1 MPMFAYRG
9 RNARGELVRGVLE
22 NSDSGAVADQLLNSG
37 VSPIEIT
44 QTGAAAQDDKRSVS
58 AWLARFGT
66 EKVTVEDILLFSRQM
81 YTLLKAGVPILK
93 ALSSL
98 QESATRI
105 GFANALQDVRT
116 SLDTGR
122 DLSTALRRHP
132 QIFSPFY
139 VSMVR
144 VGELTGALEEIF
156 LRLYSH
162 VEFEREIREK
172 VSTALRYPM
181 FVVIAMSVALVVVN
195 IFVIPA
201 FARIFASFKADLP
214 FMTRLLLGFS
224 NFMVEYWPALL
235 AIAAGTYVLFRVWKG
250 TPAGRYIWDRT
261 KLRVPIAGKIV
272 LKATLSRFARSL
284 SIALKSGVPIVQALS
299 VVEQVVD
306 NSYVGQRI
314 GQIRDGV
321 ERGETLLRASTT
333 TGVFTPVVLQM
344 ISVGEETGELDELL
358 SEVAEMYQREV
369 EYELKTLSSQIEPIL
384 IVLLGGLV
392 LVLALGVFLPMWDLG
407 QAALSGGRR

>member
-1 MPMFAYRG
+1 MPFFEYRG

-37 VSPIEIT
+37 VSPIDISPAAGPKKAAGEGWLRRL
-44 QTGAAAQDDKRSVS
+44 QTERVS
-58 AWLARFGT
+58 L
-66 EKVTVEDILLFSRQM
+66 EDMLLFSRQM

-93 ALSSL
+93 ALATL

-105 GFANALQDVRT
+105 GFADMLRDVRE
-116 SLDTGR
+116 SLDSGR

-132 QIFSPFY
+132 KVFDPFY

-144 VGELTGALEEIF
+144 VGELTGGLEEIF
-156 LRLYSH
+156 LRLFNH
-162 VEFEREIREK
+162 IEFEREIKEK
-172 VSTALRYPM
+172 VSTALRYPT
-181 FVVIAMSVALVVVN
+181 FVIVVMAAALVIIN

-201 FARIFASFKADLP
+201 FARIFASFKAELP
-214 FMTRLLLGFS
+214 LMTKVLLGFS
-224 NFMVEYWPALL
+224 GFMVEYWPVLVGV
-235 AIAAGTYVLFRVWKG
+235 AIGAYLLFRAWVG
-250 TPAGRYIWDRT
+250 LPAGRYAWDRI
-261 KLRVPIAGKIV
+261 KLRVPVAGKIV
-272 LKATLSRFARSL
+272 LKATLARFARSL

-306 NSYVGQRI
+306 NSFIGQRI
-314 GQIRDGV
+314 AQIRDGV
-321 ERGETLLRASTT
+321 ERGETLLRTAMT

-344 ISVGEETGELDELL
+344 ISVGEESGELDDLL
-358 SEVAEMYQREV
+358 REVADMYQREV

-407 QAALSGGRR
+407 RAALSGGG